1 MPINKKTIP
10 LKPYP
15 SNVIFFFFFSSF
27 SLFILDC
34 SSFTC
39 TKSHILFIINWLY
52 CKLCEFMTCILVTS
66 RITFY
71 IHTLFICT
79 CWCMICVVPFYK
91 ILQLILLILFGL
103 HFFFTLDLNKFL
115 VFKWRNI
122 EHQIGKMVYFYIF
135 NLFLLS
141 SLIKNKN
148 IFIYSEK
155 L

>member
-1 MPINKKTIP
+1 MFHGCIMSWNPKTFCFIMSFRDAHQQKTIP

-15 SNVIFFFFFSSF
+15 SNAIFFFFFTF
-27 SLFILDC
+27 YIY

-103 HFFFTLDLNKFL
+103 HFFFYPWF
-115 VFKWRNI
+115 
-122 EHQIGKMVYFYIF
+122 EQIFSF
-135 NLFLLS
+135 
-141 SLIKNKN
+141 
-148 IFIYSEK
+148 
-155 L
+155 

>member
-1 MPINKKTIP
+1 MHYLLENVHPPYIFWCITVCNCINHFSIVPRLHNVMKPFVLLCHLEMPINKKTIP

-15 SNVIFFFFFSSF
+15 SNAIFFFFFSSF

-79 CWCMICVVPFYK
+79 C
-91 ILQLILLILFGL
+91 
-103 HFFFTLDLNKFL
+103 
-115 VFKWRNI
+115 
-122 EHQIGKMVYFYIF
+122 
-135 NLFLLS
+135 
-141 SLIKNKN
+141 
-148 IFIYSEK
+148 
-155 L
+155 